1 MDREVMRKYIIEGSM
16 WLSFSTLPCKTP
28 INDKELS
35 KGANANLNKAII
47 K

>member
-16 WLSFSTLPCKTP
+16 WLSLSTLLSKTP

-35 KGANANLNKAII
+35 NAQIET
-47 K
+47 